1 MASPRRAQHTRK
13 LGYETSQRCT
23 YQGRRFLLQRLDDAA
38 VVRAL
43 QLLARREL
51 VAVAEAVEKL
61 LRDIF
66 ATLRRTRK
74 VLGNAQLRHAG
85 EYVVNSK
92 AILPGDW

>member
-1 MASPRRAQHTRK
+1 MALP
-13 LGYETSQRCT
+13 RCT

-74 VLGNAQLRHAG
+74 VLGYAQQFRHVHS
-85 EYVVNSK
+85 YSLKSHFIRVVSSISN
-92 AILPGDW
+92 